1 MGAVVVT
8 RGLSLAGFNE
18 WEEDLHRQALLET
31 PGLDAMSAMCHAMQL
46 DSKGFVKL
54 LKRKSS
60 IQTRECRTVSV
71 FPMKHVALVHAPHVP
86 TDIVTNFA

>member
-46 DSKGFVKL
+46 DSKGFV
-54 LKRKSS
+54 RHCPAA
-60 IQTRECRTVSV
+60 CRVSV
-71 FPMKHVALVHAPHVP
+71 YVHTAPGCH
-86 TDIVTNFA
+86 T